1 MRFTGFR
8 YTITHMNTTHITPIA
23 EAVNPSREA
32 AVAHAVAR
40 ANKLI
45 ESIKAELISAEM
57 DLDVVAP
64 IARSTMSREEYKK
77 THARYQFVNSIVEQ
91 PATRRRSDPRIA
103 LGFNQDGIDRFISM
117 IAQDAGADFDAYV
130 EKLESKIGD
139 CIAASIEGNLWS
151 ESILTVTKTDGST
164 ERWKT
169 QMIINVSSLGKLF
182 NQWPTRKMKK

>member
-8 YTITHMNTTHITPIA
+8 YTITRMNITPIA

-40 ANKLI
+40 AENFV
-45 ESIKAELISAEM
+45 ETIKAELIAAEM
-57 DLDVVAP
+57 NVDVVAP

-77 THARYQFVNSIVEQ
+77 THARYQLVTQFVTQ
-91 PATRRRSDPRIA
+91 PATRRRSDARVA

-117 IAQDAGADFDAYV
+117 IAADAAADFDAYV
-130 EKLESKIGD
+130 AKLESKVGD
-139 CIAASIEGNLWS
+139 CIAASVEGNLWS
-151 ESILTVTKTDGST
+151 ESILTVTKADGST

-182 NQWPTRKMKK
+182 NQYPTRKMKR